1 MDPEKYERARVELI
15 EGELADVQNHIRDAS
30 EAASQGEL
38 EKAQTLL
45 DHAKHAHE
53 IASFHIEK
61 LPAEETSLRDLA
73 QVLHHNLAEVEQQI
87 IKS

>member
-15 EGELADVQNHIRDAS
+15 EAELENVQKHLSDAS
-30 EAASQGEL
+30 VAAGQGES

-45 DHAKHAHE
+45 DYAKHAHE

-73 QVLHHNLAEVEQQI
+73 QVLHHNLAELEQQI
-87 IKS
+87 IKR

>member
-15 EGELADVQNHIRDAS
+15 EAELENVQKHLSDAS
-30 EAASQGEL
+30 VAASQGEF

-45 DHAKHAHE
+45 GHAKHAHE

-73 QVLHHNLAEVEQQI
+73 HVLHHNLAELEQQI
-87 IKS
+87 IKR

>member
-15 EGELADVQNHIRDAS
+15 EAELGNVQTHLRDAS
-30 EAASQGEL
+30 VAAAQGEF

-45 DHAKHAHE
+45 DYAKHPHE

-61 LPAEETSLRDLA
+61 VPAEETSLRDLA
-73 QVLHHNLAEVEQQI
+73 QLLHHNLAELEQQI